1 MINPLNMA
9 IYAFGCFMLIALA
22 LGFFGAPV

>member
-1 MINPLNMA
+1 MTKPLNMA